1 MMNLTLPNKVE
12 HCSPDQL
19 TKWIMLA
26 DAIKDNENENRS
38 FVQMI
43 EFQCQVLS
51 IFSGQSVTKIK
62 KGNIDDVQAAANSML
77 EVLGAYKSSD
87 PIGKVTIEGKNYI
100 FDKDFAHMTTGAII
114 DLKLI
119 DNVAEDPCRA
129 LAICYVE
136 EGLDYCH
143 EDNKG
148 RVVNPTAIRYELFK
162 KHFPGD
168 EFLNYF
174 GFFLHNYEQRKAA
187 ILSIQMLRAEMMN
200 KKMIQELKIANG
212 SFGRESF
219 IDYQKNWDAVWMRLQ
234 ANHI

>member
-1 MMNLTLPNKVE
+1 MNLKLPNKIE

-51 IFSGQSVTKIK
+51 IFSGQSVSKIK
-62 KGNIDDVQAAANSML
+62 KGNIDDVQAAANAML
-77 EVLGAYKSSD
+77 ETLGAYKSSD

-100 FDKDFAHMTTGAII
+100 FDKDFAHITTGAII

-119 DNVAEDPCRA
+119 ENVAEDPCRA

-136 EGLDYCH
+136 EGFDYCH
-143 EDNKG
+143 EDSKG

-212 SFGRESF
+212 SSGRESF
-219 IDYQKNWDAVWMRLQ
+219 IDYQKNWDATWIRLQ
-234 ANHI
+234 ANLI